1 MFHAKRLFEDV
12 CTEEMFYLAGN
23 LGVVV
28 RLVSKEILHQQKS
41 MISREIFKLSK
52 KRETH
57 ALKEKIK
64 QLKDLEGKI
73 KGLET
78 QKEILKDQLDLQV
91 RESNFAKTRVDTL
104 EKEVKVLGKS
114 SAVQVYLLLGTM
126 CDEIQNMMFKR
137 VFPHRF
143 NPKIPRKIKHIE
155 DMVKI
160 SGEKEKKSWAALKAE
175 LNWNYQH
182 LDAVKSIKRTRNTYA
197 HPTAKLTE
205 DALRTSPQK
214 MKEERYFDE
223 GEWVSIEVVNEL
235 ITMWKTLKEKTSS
248 SVL

>member
-28 RLVSKEILHQQKS
+28 SLVSKEILHQQKS

-78 QKEILKDQLDLQV
+78 QKEILI
-91 RESNFAKTRVDTL
+91 ENFD
-104 EKEVKVLGKS
+104 
-114 SAVQVYLLLGTM
+114 
-126 CDEIQNMMFKR
+126 
-137 VFPHRF
+137 
-143 NPKIPRKIKHIE
+143 
-155 DMVKI
+155 
-160 SGEKEKKSWAALKAE
+160 
-175 LNWNYQH
+175 
-182 LDAVKSIKRTRNTYA
+182 
-197 HPTAKLTE
+197 
-205 DALRTSPQK
+205 
-214 MKEERYFDE
+214 
-223 GEWVSIEVVNEL
+223 
-235 ITMWKTLKEKTSS
+235 
-248 SVL
+248 